1 MGTVAE
7 ATVADLERKLNEAS
21 AKLQTV
27 KQTASIIGGVAL
39 GAGFLWLL
47 WSVFAKKE
55 LPHGP

>member
-1 MGTVAE
+1 MANVAE
-7 ATVADLERKLNEAS
+7 TTVADLESKLAEAS

-47 WSVFAKKE
+47 WSMFKKE
-55 LPHGP
+55 PNGS